1 MASEVLGAGMDIHSG
16 GEDLKFPHHDNELAQ
31 SEVSSPIRRYGIQ
44 ADVRHITVAS
54 NGSTTSSIL
63 GICISTVRR

>member
-1 MASEVLGAGMDIHSG
+1 MDIHSG

-31 SEVSSPIRRYGIQ
+31 SEVSLQIRRYESEAEI
-44 ADVRHITVAS
+44 RLITVAS

-63 GICISTVRR
+63 GICISTVRK

>member
-31 SEVSSPIRRYGIQ
+31 SEVSYLIRRCGIQ
-44 ADVRHITVAS
+44 PDVRHITVAS
-54 NGSTTSSIL
+54 NGSITSCIPVISIFMAQK
-63 GICISTVRR
+63 